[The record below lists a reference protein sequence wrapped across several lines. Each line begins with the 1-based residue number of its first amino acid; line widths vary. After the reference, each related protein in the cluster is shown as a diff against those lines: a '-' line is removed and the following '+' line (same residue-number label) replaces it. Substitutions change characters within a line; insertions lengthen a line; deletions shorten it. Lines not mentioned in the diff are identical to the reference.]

1 MLESGVHS
9 PEDRRFV
16 GLASG
21 VLDDILV
28 RDPVHATQ
36 IGDHRFDGRLPDHTQ
51 DGADEFARV
60 LQRHQQF
67 LDRIED
73 RALSRFAAAD
83 LQILRDGVAQRIF
96 DLTVLRRHEWDPLL
110 WNPADS
116 LYSLCARPF
125 APATVRARSLRQ
137 RLAAVPEFLD
147 NARHTLTQMPAIHVT
162 TAISQLGQISPM
174 LTQTAE
180 DLLAERGVAEAMEG
194 AMVAVARHQAWLE
207 QQLPA
212 SAVVPAA
219 IGPERYVGV
228 MTHHLGMGP
237 QPDPDALL
245 AAAEDDLERV
255 LDITASEAA
264 KFGRST
270 MAAGTVIPDTL
281 GRLAAASDVTQDSL
295 IDVAAEAL
303 EAAAVFLAERRL
315 VTVPPMDVR
324 LELMPPVRRGVAVAY
339 CDAPGALESPDLP
352 TLIGIAPAPD
362 EWDEDRRRSYY
373 GEYNRNLL
381 YDLMVHEAVPGH
393 ALQLAHARNAQA
405 PTHVRAAMP
414 SSLFIEGWAV
424 YAEELMAHR
433 GFEVQ
438 GQRRGSLR
446 LHQLKMQLRLIINT
460 ILDIRVHTRGMTEAE
475 ARRLMATKGF
485 QQEGEIVGKWDR
497 ARLTSGQLPTYYV
510 GYKAVA
516 AIVADLDDSK
526 RDWDLQQVHDAV
538 LSHGSVPPHILRS
551 LVGLE

>member
-1 MLESGVHS
+1 M
-9 PEDRRFV
+9 

-28 RDPVHATQ
+28 RDPGHATD
-36 IGDHRFDGRLPDHTQ
+36 IGDHRFDGRLPDLTQ

-83 LQILRDGVAQRIF
+83 LQILRQGVARRVF

-110 WNPADS
+110 WNPARD
-116 LYSLCARPF
+116 LYSLTARPF
-125 APATVRARSLRQ
+125 APAAVRARSLRQ
-137 RLAAVPEFLD
+137 RLLSVPEFLD
-147 NARHTLTQMPAIHVT
+147 NARHTLADMPAIHIT
-162 TAISQLGQISPM
+162 TAIRQLGQVGPM
-174 LTQTAE
+174 LDETAD
-180 DLLAERGVAEAMEG
+180 DLLAERGVADAAETALT
-194 AMVAVARHQAWLE
+194 AVARHQVWLD
-207 QQLPA
+207 QQL
-212 SAVVPAA
+212 SAAATVPAA
-219 IGPERYVGV
+219 IGPELYAGV

-245 AAAEDDLERV
+245 AAAEDDLARV
-255 LDITASEAA
+255 LDITASVAA

-270 MAAGTVIPDTL
+270 MAAGSVIPDTL
-281 GRLAAASDVTQDSL
+281 GRLAAESDVTPDTI
-295 IDVAAEAL
+295 IDIAAEAL
-303 EAAAVFLAERRL
+303 ESAAQFLSERRL
-315 VTVPPMDVR
+315 VTVPPMDIR
-324 LELMPPVRRGVAVAY
+324 LELMPPVHRGVSVAY
-339 CDAPGALESPDLP
+339 CDAPGALESADLP

-362 EWDEDRRRSYY
+362 SWDEARQRSYY
-373 GEYNRNLL
+373 EEYNRHLL

-393 ALQLAHARNAQA
+393 ALQLAHARNAAA

-414 SSLFIEGWAV
+414 SALFIEGWAV

-433 GFEVQ
+433 GFVVE
-438 GQRRGSLR
+438 GERRGSLR
-446 LHQLKMQLRLIINT
+446 LHQLKMQLRVIINT

-485 QQEGEIVGKWDR
+485 QQEGEIVGKWNR

-510 GYKAVA
+510 GYKEVA
-516 AIVADLDDSK
+516 SIVADLDDSR

-538 LSHGSVPPHILRS
+538 LSHGSVPPSILRS